1 MTEDSNTRGAE
12 PEGHAAAQPNPPAT
26 PSAQPAEPPRAGEP
40 PRVADAADA
49 TTSGAPDTTAS
60 GLPKRDPAGS
70 ATPEAPPFDGFSAP
84 SARPQP
90 GPAAPGQPAGG
101 PGFGVAQPFSAG
113 ASQAQGGEFRPA
125 PPPAG
130 AVPPPSAP
138 QPSAGA
144 APTFG
149 GPVGP
154 GYGVAGQPGSGAFNP
169 ATQVLPGA
177 GYPAPQGA
185 PAAAAYGA
193 AFGGAQPYS
202 EQFGAGRH
210 PTEEIPAGAYGQA
223 YAASGAGYVTGQHP
237 AQAIPGGAGMP
248 YADPPAPKRSGRT
261 GLVAGAVVLALLSSG
276 IGGAV
281 GALATHHNDT
291 HSTVTNAL
299 DQPVGNGKTA
309 PAPDGSVQAVAQK
322 VLPSVVMIRVA
333 GARAEGEGSGVI
345 LSTDGLILTNNHVV
359 SGAGPNAK
367 MDVAFSDGSTA
378 PATVVGADPVSDI
391 AVIRVTGKTD
401 LKPIDLGQSGNLQ
414 VGQGVVAI
422 GSPLGLA
429 GTVTSGIVS
438 SLNRP
443 VSTSGEPGSQGTV
456 IDAIQTDAAI
466 NPGNSGG
473 ALVDMDGRLIGINT
487 AIATMGTAESAGA
500 QSGSIGLGFAIP
512 VDTARRVADE
522 LIKNGKATYAQIG
535 VTVRAQDDVNGAR
548 VMDVSPDSPAAK
560 AGIPKNAIITK
571 IDDQIVDSGNSLIAA
586 VRSHR
591 PGDKVKVTYTDDQGK
606 NPKTVEVTL
615 GEAAVEGGR

>member
-1 MTEDSNTRGAE
+1 MTEDSTVSPAGGQGPE
-12 PEGHAAAQPNPPAT
+12 PEG
-26 PSAQPAEPPRAGEP
+26 
-40 PRVADAADA
+40 D
-49 TTSGAPDTTAS
+49 APDTTAS

-70 ATPEAPPFDGFSAP
+70 ATPEAGSQPFDGFAASAAP
-84 SARPQP
+84 QPVAPAPGGMTPPAQPGHPAPAGPVAAPGSATPAPAAPAGFGAAQSFSPGAAQGPGP
-90 GPAAPGQPAGG
+90 GPAY
-101 PGFGVAQPFSAG
+101 G
-113 ASQAQGGEFRPA
+113 AD
-125 PPPAG
+125 
-130 AVPPPSAP
+130 
-138 QPSAGA
+138 
-144 APTFG
+144 
-149 GPVGP
+149 
-154 GYGVAGQPGSGAFNP
+154 P
-169 ATQVLPGA
+169 ATQILPGA
-177 GYPAPQGA
+177 GYGAPQGT
-185 PAAAAYGA
+185 PAYGA

-202 EQFGAGRH
+202 AQYGAGKH
-210 PTEEIPAGAYGQA
+210 PTEEIPAGLYGQA
-223 YAASGAGYVTGQHP
+223 YVASGAGYATGQHP
-237 AQAIPGGAGMP
+237 TQVIPGAPGGPGMPGMPGALGMP
-248 YADPPAPKRSGRT
+248 YAGAPAPKRSGRT
-261 GLVAGAVVLALLSSG
+261 GLVAGAVVLALLSGG

-291 HSTVTNAL
+291 RSTVTNAL

-309 PAPDGSVQAVAQK
+309 PAPEGSVQAVAQK

-345 LSTDGLILTNNHVV
+345 LSSDGLILTNNHVV
-359 SGAGPNAK
+359 SGAGQNAK
-367 MDVAFSDGSTA
+367 MDVAFSDGTTA

-391 AVIRVTGKTD
+391 AVIRVTGKTG
-401 LKPIDLGQSGNLQ
+401 LQPIDLGQSANLE

-473 ALVDMDGRLIGINT
+473 ALVDMTGKLIGINT

-548 VMDVSPDSPAAK
+548 VMDVSPDGPAAK

-571 IDDQIVDSGNSLIAA
+571 IDDQIVDSGNSLIAG

-615 GEAAVEGGR
+615 GEAAAEGGR

>member
-1 MTEDSNTRGAE
+1 M
-12 PEGHAAAQPNPPAT
+12 
-26 PSAQPAEPPRAGEP
+26 
-40 PRVADAADA
+40 
-49 TTSGAPDTTAS
+49 
-60 GLPKRDPAGS
+60 
-70 ATPEAPPFDGFSAP
+70 
-84 SARPQP
+84 P
-90 GPAAPGQPAGG
+90 GGG
-101 PGFGVAQPFSAG
+101 
-113 ASQAQGGEFRPA
+113 
-125 PPPAG
+125 
-130 AVPPPSAP
+130 
-138 QPSAGA
+138 
-144 APTFG
+144 
-149 GPVGP
+149 
-154 GYGVAGQPGSGAFNP
+154 
-169 ATQVLPGA
+169 
-177 GYPAPQGA
+177 
-185 PAAAAYGA
+185 
-193 AFGGAQPYS
+193 
-202 EQFGAGRH
+202 
-210 PTEEIPAGAYGQA
+210 YGQA
-223 YAASGAGYVTGQHP
+223 YAASGAGYAAGQQPTPATGQPPTAGTGQRAAAGAGQSPYATGQQPTYATGQQPAYVTGQQSAYSTGQLPAYAAGPHP
-237 AQAIPGGAGMP
+237 TQVIPAVPGGPGGPGMP
-248 YADPPAPKRSGRT
+248 GEPGLAYGGAPGPKRSGRT
-261 GLVAGAVVLALLSSG
+261 GLVAGAVVLALLSGG

-281 GALATHHNDT
+281 GALATHSSDHG
-291 HSTVTNAL
+291 TVSNAL
-299 DQPVGNGKTA
+299 DQPAGNGKAA
-309 PAPDGSVQAVAQK
+309 PAPEGSVQAVAQK
-322 VLPSVVMIRVA
+322 VLASVVMIRVA

-345 LSTDGLILTNNHVV
+345 LSSDGLILTNNHVV
-359 SGAGPNAK
+359 SGAGQNAK
-367 MDVAFSDGSTA
+367 MDVAFNDGSTA

-391 AVIRVTGKTD
+391 AVIRVTGKSD
-401 LKPIDLGQSGNLQ
+401 LKPIELGQSGNLQ

-473 ALVDMDGRLIGINT
+473 ALVDMNGKLVGINT

-548 VMDVSPDSPAAK
+548 VMDVSPDGPAAK

-571 IDDQIVDSGNSLIAA
+571 IDDQIVDSGNSLIAG

-615 GEAAVEGGR
+615 GEAAAEGGR

>member
-1 MTEDSNTRGAE
+1 M
-12 PEGHAAAQPNPPAT
+12 
-26 PSAQPAEPPRAGEP
+26 
-40 PRVADAADA
+40 
-49 TTSGAPDTTAS
+49 
-60 GLPKRDPAGS
+60 
-70 ATPEAPPFDGFSAP
+70 
-84 SARPQP
+84 P
-90 GPAAPGQPAGG
+90 GGG
-101 PGFGVAQPFSAG
+101 
-113 ASQAQGGEFRPA
+113 
-125 PPPAG
+125 
-130 AVPPPSAP
+130 
-138 QPSAGA
+138 
-144 APTFG
+144 
-149 GPVGP
+149 
-154 GYGVAGQPGSGAFNP
+154 
-169 ATQVLPGA
+169 
-177 GYPAPQGA
+177 
-185 PAAAAYGA
+185 
-193 AFGGAQPYS
+193 
-202 EQFGAGRH
+202 
-210 PTEEIPAGAYGQA
+210 YGQA
-223 YAASGAGYVTGQHP
+223 YAASGAGYAAGQQPTPATGQPPTAGAGQQPAAGQSPYATGQQPAYVTGQQSAYSTGQLPAYAAGPHP
-237 AQAIPGGAGMP
+237 TQVIPAVPGGPGGPGVPGEPGLA
-248 YADPPAPKRSGRT
+248 YAAAPGPKRSGRT
-261 GLVAGAVVLALLSSG
+261 GLVAGAVVLALLSGG

-281 GALATHHNDT
+281 GALATHGSDHG
-291 HSTVTNAL
+291 TVSNAL
-299 DQPVGNGKTA
+299 DQPAGNGKAA
-309 PAPDGSVQAVAQK
+309 PAPEGSVQAVAQK
-322 VLPSVVMIRVA
+322 VLASVVMIRVA
-333 GARAEGEGSGVI
+333 GARAEGEGSGVV
-345 LSTDGLILTNNHVV
+345 LSSDGLILTNNHVV
-359 SGAGPNAK
+359 SGAGQNAK
-367 MDVAFSDGSTA
+367 MDVAFNDGSTA

-391 AVIRVTGKTD
+391 AVIRVTGKSD
-401 LKPIDLGQSGNLQ
+401 LKPIELGQSGNLQ

-473 ALVDMDGRLIGINT
+473 ALVDMNGKLVGINT

-548 VMDVSPDSPAAK
+548 VMDVSPDGPAAK

-571 IDDQIVDSGNSLIAA
+571 IDDQIVDSGNSLIAG

-615 GEAAVEGGR
+615 GEAAAEGGR

>member
-1 MTEDSNTRGAE
+1 MQSFSTG
-12 PEGHAAAQPNPPAT
+12 
-26 PSAQPAEPPRAGEP
+26 SAQGQGPG
-40 PRVADAADA
+40 
-49 TTSGAPDTTAS
+49 G
-60 GLPKRDPAGS
+60 PAG
-70 ATPEAPPFDGFSAP
+70 P
-84 SARPQP
+84 RP
-90 GPAAPGQPAGG
+90 
-101 PGFGVAQPFSAG
+101 
-113 ASQAQGGEFRPA
+113 
-125 PPPAG
+125 
-130 AVPPPSAP
+130 
-138 QPSAGA
+138 
-144 APTFG
+144 
-149 GPVGP
+149 
-154 GYGVAGQPGSGAFNP
+154 GVAGQPVPGPVPGYPGAGGP
-169 ATQVLPGA
+169 AYGADPVTQILPGA
-177 GYPAPQGA
+177 GYGAPQGA
-185 PAAAAYGA
+185 PAYGA

-202 EQFGAGRH
+202 EQYGAGKH
-210 PTEEIPAGAYGQA
+210 PTEQIPVGVYGQA
-223 YAASGAGYVTGQHP
+223 YAASGAGYATGQHP
-237 AQAIPGGAGMP
+237 TQVIPGAPSGPGMPGAPGMP
-248 YADPPAPKRSGRT
+248 YAGATAPKRSGRT
-261 GLVAGAVVLALLSSG
+261 GLVAGAVVLALLSGG

-281 GALATHHNDT
+281 GALATHHSDT
-291 HSTVTNAL
+291 RSTVTNAL

-345 LSTDGLILTNNHVV
+345 LSSDGLILTNNHVV
-359 SGAGPNAK
+359 SGAGQNAK

-378 PATVVGADPVSDI
+378 PATVVGADSVSDI
-391 AVIRVTGKTD
+391 AVIRVTGKTG
-401 LKPIDLGQSGNLQ
+401 LQPIDLGQSANLQ
-414 VGQGVVAI
+414 VGQGMVAI

-473 ALVDMDGRLIGINT
+473 ALVDMSGKLIGINT

-548 VMDVSPDSPAAK
+548 VMDVSPDGPAAK

-571 IDDQIVDSGNSLIAA
+571 IDDQIVDSGNSLIAG

-615 GEAAVEGGR
+615 GVAATEGGR

>member
-1 MTEDSNTRGAE
+1 MI
-12 PEGHAAAQPNPPAT
+12 P
-26 PSAQPAEPPRAGEP
+26 
-40 PRVADAADA
+40 
-49 TTSGAPDTTAS
+49 GAP
-60 GLPKRDPAGS
+60 
-70 ATPEAPPFDGFSAP
+70 
-84 SARPQP
+84 
-90 GPAAPGQPAGG
+90 GG
-101 PGFGVAQPFSAG
+101 PGM
-113 ASQAQGGEFRPA
+113 
-125 PPPAG
+125 
-130 AVPPPSAP
+130 
-138 QPSAGA
+138 
-144 APTFG
+144 
-149 GPVGP
+149 
-154 GYGVAGQPGSGAFNP
+154 
-169 ATQVLPGA
+169 PGA
-177 GYPAPQGA
+177 P
-185 PAAAAYGA
+185 
-193 AFGGAQPYS
+193 
-202 EQFGAGRH
+202 
-210 PTEEIPAGAYGQA
+210 
-223 YAASGAGYVTGQHP
+223 
-237 AQAIPGGAGMP
+237 GMP
-248 YADPPAPKRSGRT
+248 YAGAPAPKRSGRT
-261 GLVAGAVVLALLSSG
+261 GLVAGAVVLALLSGG

-291 HSTVTNAL
+291 RSTVTNAL
-299 DQPVGNGKTA
+299 DQPLGNGKTA
-309 PAPDGSVQAVAQK
+309 PAPEGSVQAVAQK

-345 LSTDGLILTNNHVV
+345 LSSDGLILTNNHVV
-359 SGAGPNAK
+359 SGAGQNAK
-367 MDVAFSDGSTA
+367 MDVAFSDGTTA
-378 PATVVGADPVSDI
+378 PATVVGADSVSDV
-391 AVIRVTGKTD
+391 AVIRVTGKTG
-401 LKPIDLGQSGNLQ
+401 LQPIDLGQSANLQ

-473 ALVDMDGRLIGINT
+473 ALVDMSGKLIGINT

-548 VMDVSPDSPAAK
+548 VMDVSPDGPAAK

-571 IDDQIVDSGNSLIAA
+571 IDDQIVDSGNSLIAG

-615 GEAAVEGGR
+615 GEAAAEGGR

>member
-1 MTEDSNTRGAE
+1 MPAGD
-12 PEGHAAAQPNPPAT
+12 PAT
-26 PSAQPAEPPRAGEP
+26 QAIPASPY
-40 PRVADAADA
+40 
-49 TTSGAPDTTAS
+49 
-60 GLPKRDPAGS
+60 
-70 ATPEAPPFDGFSAP
+70 
-84 SARPQP
+84 ARPQP
-90 GPAAPGQPAGG
+90 GPGGAAPG
-101 PGFGVAQPFSAG
+101 
-113 ASQAQGGEFRPA
+113 
-125 PPPAG
+125 
-130 AVPPPSAP
+130 
-138 QPSAGA
+138 
-144 APTFG
+144 
-149 GPVGP
+149 
-154 GYGVAGQPGSGAFNP
+154 
-169 ATQVLPGA
+169 
-177 GYPAPQGA
+177 
-185 PAAAAYGA
+185 YGA

-202 EQFGAGRH
+202 EQFGGAKQ
-210 PTEEIPAGAYGQA
+210 PTEEIPVGTEQIPAGAYGQA
-223 YAASGAGYVTGQHP
+223 YAASGAGYATGQHP
-237 AQAIPGGAGMP
+237 AYTTGQHPAYATGQHPTQVIPGAPGGPGMP
-248 YADPPAPKRSGRT
+248 YPGAPAPKRSGKAS
-261 GLVAGAVVLALLSSG
+261 LVAGAVVLALLS
-276 IGGAV
+276 GGLGGGV
-281 GALATHHNDT
+281 VALATRNDS
-291 HSTVTNAL
+291 HSAVTNAL
-299 DQPVGNGKTA
+299 DQPMGGTGKTT

-345 LSTDGLILTNNHVV
+345 LSSDGLILTNNHVV
-359 SGAGPNAK
+359 SGAGANAK
-367 MDVAFSDGSTA
+367 MDVAFSDGTTA
-378 PATVVGADPVSDI
+378 PATVVGADSVSDI

-401 LKPIDLGQSGNLQ
+401 LKPIELGQSANLA

-473 ALVDMDGRLIGINT
+473 ALVDMNGKLIGINT

-535 VTVRAQDDVNGAR
+535 ITVKAQDDVNGAR
-548 VMDVSPDSPAAK
+548 VIDVSPDGPAAK

-571 IDDQIVDSGNSLIAA
+571 IDDQIVDSGNSLIAG

-615 GEAAVEGGR
+615 GEAAAEGGR

>member
-1 MTEDSNTRGAE
+1 M
-12 PEGHAAAQPNPPAT
+12 
-26 PSAQPAEPPRAGEP
+26 
-40 PRVADAADA
+40 
-49 TTSGAPDTTAS
+49 
-60 GLPKRDPAGS
+60 
-70 ATPEAPPFDGFSAP
+70 
-84 SARPQP
+84 
-90 GPAAPGQPAGG
+90 
-101 PGFGVAQPFSAG
+101 
-113 ASQAQGGEFRPA
+113 
-125 PPPAG
+125 
-130 AVPPPSAP
+130 
-138 QPSAGA
+138 
-144 APTFG
+144 
-149 GPVGP
+149 
-154 GYGVAGQPGSGAFNP
+154 
-169 ATQVLPGA
+169 LPGA
-177 GYPAPQGA
+177 GHGAPQGG
-185 PAAAAYGA
+185 PAYGA

-202 EQFGAGRH
+202 QQFGSGQQPGYPTGSH
-210 PTEEIPAGAYGQA
+210 PAYVSGQHPA
-223 YAASGAGYVTGQHP
+223 YATGQHP
-237 AQAIPGGAGMP
+237 AYATGQHPAYATGQHPTQVLPGMPGGPGGPGVPGDPGLSYAGAP
-248 YADPPAPKRSGRT
+248 GPKRSGRA
-261 GLVAGAVVLALLSSG
+261 GLVAGAVVLALLSGG

-281 GALATHHNDT
+281 GALATHDRDHG
-291 HSTVTNAL
+291 SVSNAL
-299 DQPVGNGKTA
+299 DQPAGKGKAA
-309 PAPDGSVQAVAQK
+309 PAPEGSVQAVAQK

-333 GARAEGEGSGVI
+333 GAKAEGEGSGVI
-345 LSTDGLILTNNHVV
+345 LSSDGLILTNNHVV

-391 AVIRVTGKTD
+391 AVIRVTGKSD
-401 LKPIDLGQSGNLQ
+401 LKPIELGQSGSLQ
-414 VGQGVVAI
+414 VGEGVVAI

-473 ALVDMDGRLIGINT
+473 ALVDMNGKLVGINT

-535 VTVRAQDDVNGAR
+535 ITVRAQDDVNGAR
-548 VMDVSPDSPAAK
+548 VMDVSPDGPAAK

-571 IDDQIVDSGNSLIAA
+571 IDDQVVDSGNSLIAG

-615 GEAAVEGGR
+615 GEAAAEGGR